1 MAKKSQQIF
10 IEKFCM
16 EKGILD
22 VTKNHYRRFK
32 TIESDLFAKAENKT
46 VLVTRVLNTLNEDEI
61 DKHLASTIKNI
72 TNQYYRIIVLLL

>member
-1 MAKKSQQIF
+1 
-10 IEKFCM
+10 M

-32 TIESDLFAKAENKT
+32 TIELDLFAKAENKT

-72 TNQYYRIIVLLL
+72 TNSIIEILFLALPVTRKLKMQ